1 MRSKDQILLENLYD
15 SMSLHGWMDPNGKMI
30 SNQGYQRHLDTAI
43 EILKKLYKL
52 TQKQIFIEIT
62 PEKIFEYLFAKQW
75 LRITY
80 SGSIIYCN
88 NTIRPPTQKQ
98 LNELKNLC
106 IEFNKT
112 GITWDNDVEDRVLW
126 TNNIREL

>member
-1 MRSKDQILLENLYD
+1 
-15 SMSLHGWMDPNGKMI
+15 
-30 SNQGYQRHLDTAI
+30 LDTAI